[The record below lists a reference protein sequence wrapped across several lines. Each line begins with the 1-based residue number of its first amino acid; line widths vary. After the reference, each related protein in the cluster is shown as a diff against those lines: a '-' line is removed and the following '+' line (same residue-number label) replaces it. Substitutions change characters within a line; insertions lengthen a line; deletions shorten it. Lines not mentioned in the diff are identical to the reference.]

1 MTDITSPQRADSQSI
16 YLFSGLMSAES
27 YAVYKVVSKA
37 VDQVFQLNYA
47 EGKNISEEE
56 DDSMHLPG

>member
-1 MTDITSPQRADSQSI
+1 MR
-16 YLFSGLMSAES
+16 AES

-56 DDSMHLPG
+56 DDSMHLLG